1 MPPPRNPGRK
11 KPLRETIYADLKRKI
26 LSGQIPPGSR
36 VVEIALADRQ
46 QVSRTVIREVIKQLE
61 LEGLV
66 KITPYKG
73 TEISRFSLQDIEEL
87 YVIQAALEGLAGGL

>member
-11 KPLRETIYADLKRKI
+11 KPLRETIYADLKRQI
-26 LSGQIPPGSR
+26 LSGQLPPGSR
-36 VVEIALADRQ
+36 VVEIALAEQQ

-66 KITPYKG
+66 RITPYKG
-73 TEISRFSLQDIEEL
+73 TEGARFSLKGTEE
-87 YVIQAALEGLAGGL
+87 VFAIQGATAERRGA